1 MNLVGNTAW
10 QLGYFIGRL
19 ISIGNKNGE
28 VSNLTM
34 RVNAIKKYIEFK
46 TNSQGYYSKLVKLK
60 DFMCLSVFT

>member
-1 MNLVGNTAW
+1 MILVGNTAW

-19 ISIGNKNGE
+19 ISIGNKIGE

-46 TNSQGYYSKLVKLK
+46 TNSQGYYS
-60 DFMCLSVFT
+60 LS